1 MGRISRTIAT
11 ATAAVVL
18 GTGACGTDQP
28 DQPAVCDSLAAVQDT
43 VTRIRNVTVAENGLT
58 QFKTDLAQLK
68 VDLQQLSTDAKAEF
82 ATELEPVQAAATQ
95 LSTSVDTARA
105 APDATNLS
113 GVRTSLN
120 VLASSV
126 QQLDDGLSG
135 TC

>member
-1 MGRISRTIAT
+1 MGRTSRAIAF

-28 DQPAVCDSLAAVQDT
+28 EKPAVCESLAAVQDNL
-43 VTRIRNVTVAENGLT
+43 TRIRNVTVAENGLT

-68 VDLQQLSTDAKAEF
+68 VNLQQLATDAKAEF
-82 ATELEPVQAAATQ
+82 ATELQPVQAAANQ
-95 LSTSVDTARA
+95 LSASVDTARA
-105 APDATNLS
+105 TPDATNLS

-126 QQLDDGLSG
+126 QEFGDGLSG